1 MFGVLSAC
9 LAMGTGA
16 LAQPQSGYDQRQAP
30 AYDQGQRDQQRQ
42 GYDQQRQGYDQQR
55 QGYDQRQDVRQD
67 QRSRVAQSSYSRHR
81 HRVCYV
87 RHHHR
92 VCSWRG

>member
-1 MFGVLSAC
+1 MLAVLSAA
-9 LAMGTGA
+9 LATGTGA
-16 LAQPQSGYDQRQAP
+16 LAQPHSGYDQRQAP
-30 AYDQGQRDQQRQ
+30 AYDQGQRDQQRPA
-42 GYDQQRQGYDQQR
+42 
-55 QGYDQRQDVRQD
+55 YDQRQGDNVRQD
-67 QRSRVAQSSYSRHR
+67 QRSRVAQTTYSRHR